1 MKQEKV
7 KVREVSKLLLEMGL
21 VGSLAE
27 GVRLITQHAVT
38 INVGKRRSAVLEKKH
53 VDMGSGARY
62 SARVD
67 LNGNIMM
74 KENVEIDV
82 ETLQVLMEATD
93 SCMKRMENDMVAE
106 VGQQERLGKYKRAI
120 NDSVVKLMSN
130 QSKE

>member
-1 MKQEKV
+1 
-7 KVREVSKLLLEMGL
+7 
-21 VGSLAE
+21 
-27 GVRLITQHAVT
+27 
-38 INVGKRRSAVLEKKH
+38 
-53 VDMGSGARY
+53 MGSGTRY